1 MDEETEAELPE
12 SKEKIVERSPKQRF
26 IRVRPIQF
34 NEELG
39 NGAYKRVYRG
49 YDSHTGC
56 EIAWNVIKVHGMAA
70 SERRR
75 ITEEINLIKTLQH
88 PHIIHFISAWVNRA
102 KEEVVF
108 ITEIVTGGSLKS
120 YLKRIRNPKL
130 KVIKQWCREILSGL
144 EYLHGQQPNPIVHRD
159 LKCDNI
165 FIMAN
170 TGQIRIADL
179 GLSTTMSRSHVTSV
193 VGTPEYMAPEVF
205 NERYGPK
212 VDIYAFGM
220 SVLEMCTLTPPYRE
234 CLNPAS
240 VFRKVMDGIKPQSLD
255 LIEDQVVRGFISTC
269 IANIDVRPSATELLS
284 HPFLVIDEADERN
297 NEAVALKSKPKPADS
312 AGYPLRS
319 HGVPQPLK
327 VLNLSL
333 ILQREGCQDHIEFE
347 YRVDKDRPETVAKEL
362 VDELM
367 LDPSAFNAVTKEI
380 ETLVKRSLKPD
391 MPTIFQESS
400 NPFKLTREDSKSK
413 LASKTAK
420 RSREDDI
427 EQGSRSSQKS
437 SANESYE
444 IPAPSQ
450 SLVEPESPSKSNYSA
465 FETSGKKSR
474 ISDSSSNAERRPI
487 VPCLSNVMR
496 RGQENNLKSEVET
509 LQLALNEVLGI
520 KLRIDG
526 VFSRKT
532 EASVK
537 QFQDAQG
544 LEVDGIVTHDLWDR
558 LMSNLYAVER
568 ERLVS

>member
-1 MDEETEAELPE
+1 MDEEAETEPHE
-12 SKEKIVERSPKQRF
+12 SKEKIVERSPKKRF

-56 EIAWNVIKVHGMAA
+56 EIAWNVIKVQGMAPP
-70 SERRR
+70 ERRR
-75 ITEEINLIKTLQH
+75 ITEEINLIKTLEH

-120 YLKRIRNPKL
+120 YLKRIRSPKL

-255 LIEDQVVRGFISTC
+255 LIEDQAVKGFISTC
-269 IANIDVRPSATELLS
+269 IANIDVRPSATQLLS
-284 HPFLVIDEADERN
+284 HPFLVIDETDESN
-297 NEAVALKSKPKPADS
+297 NEPVALKSKPKPLETS
-312 AGYPLRS
+312 AYPSRS
-319 HGVPQPLK
+319 IGLPQPLK
-327 VLNLSL
+327 ILNLSL
-333 ILQREGCQDHIEFE
+333 ILQREGSQDHIEFK
-347 YRVDKDRPETVAKEL
+347 YQVDKDRPEAVAKEL
-362 VDELM
+362 VSELM
-367 LDPSAFNAVTKEI
+367 LDPSALNAVTKEI
-380 ETLVKRSLKPD
+380 ETLVNRALKTDKP
-391 MPTIFQESS
+391 PTS
-400 NPFKLTREDSKSK
+400 KLAREDSKNTLLSK
-413 LASKTAK
+413 GARRSK
-420 RSREDDI
+420 EDDV
-427 EQGSRSSQKS
+427 EQGSQK

-444 IPAPSQ
+444 TPAHTQ
-450 SLVEPESPSKSNYSA
+450 ALAEPESPAMSNCSA

-474 ISDSSSNAERRPI
+474 ISGSSSNAERRPI
-487 VPCLSNVMR
+487 MPCLSGVMR
-496 RGQENNLKSEVET
+496 RGHENTRHSIWHLP
-509 LQLALNEVLGI
+509 LHAH
-520 KLRIDG
+520 
-526 VFSRKT
+526 
-532 EASVK
+532 
-537 QFQDAQG
+537 
-544 LEVDGIVTHDLWDR
+544 DGIVR
-558 LMSNLYAVER
+558 QC
-568 ERLVS
+568 